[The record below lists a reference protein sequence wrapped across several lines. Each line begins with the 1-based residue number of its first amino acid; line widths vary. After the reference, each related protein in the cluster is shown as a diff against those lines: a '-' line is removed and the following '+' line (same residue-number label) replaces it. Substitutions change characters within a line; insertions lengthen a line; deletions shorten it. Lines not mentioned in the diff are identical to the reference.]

1 MGCMPM
7 TDDVIQEIYVACM
20 NAKLN
25 GEEYIPVHIY
35 PVRFTKTGL
44 NFLGKSYPTDTDK
57 QKFWVN
63 LKEGYDAFEAAKRP
77 PEVSVRNKRYA
88 VSK

>member
-1 MGCMPM
+1 M

-25 GEEYIPVHIY
+25 GEEYIPVQIY
-35 PVRFTKTGL
+35 PVRFTKAGL
-44 NFLGKSYPTDTDK
+44 NFLGKAYPTDNDK

-63 LKEGYDAFEAAKRP
+63 LKENYDYFERYHRLLPVMYAADGT
-77 PEVSVRNKRYA
+77 YA
-88 VSK
+88 N